1 MSEPI
6 TAAAIATILVTELAK
21 SSAGEAGKKLVGD
34 LWGAIARRFKG
45 NAAAEETLAA
55 VKAEKLPE
63 ARQEAARDLETFLR
77 REMKDAGFAA
87 EVGQLAQQIMNL
99 DQSQTTR
106 NVEAHDNSTANVI
119 ETLNNS
125 GSVDVMFGNIQGDK
139 VAGNKYI

>member
-1 MSEPI
+1 MWRDVVSEPI

-99 DQSQTTR
+99 DQSQRSTTMKQDIR
-106 NVEAHDNSTANVI
+106 DQ
-119 ETLNNS
+119 
-125 GSVDVMFGNIQGDK
+125 GKGYQIQADRIDRIGDDYGK
-139 VAGNKYI
+139 

>member
-6 TAAAIATILVTELAK
+6 TAAAIATILVTEFAK

-34 LWGAIARRFKG
+34 LWGTIARRFKG

-55 VKAEKLPE
+55 VKAEESPE

-99 DQSQTTR
+99 SQSQVQMTQT
-106 NVEAHDNSTANVI
+106 NVNHGRDQNVI
-119 ETLNNS
+119 NQPTGDLRIG
-125 GSVDVMFGNIQGDK
+125 GS
-139 VAGNKYI
+139 

>member
-99 DQSQTTR
+99 SQSQVKMTQT
-106 NVEAHDNSTANVI
+106 NVNHGRDQNVI
-119 ETLNNS
+119 NQPTGDLRIG
-125 GSVDVMFGNIQGDK
+125 GS
-139 VAGNKYI
+139 

>member
-55 VKAEKLPE
+55 VKAEESPE

-99 DQSQTTR
+99 SQSQVQMTQM
-106 NVEAHDNSTANVI
+106 NVNHGRDQNVI
-119 ETLNNS
+119 NQPTGDLRIG
-125 GSVDVMFGNIQGDK
+125 GS
-139 VAGNKYI
+139 

>member
-55 VKAEKLPE
+55 VKAEESPE

-99 DQSQTTR
+99 SQSQVKMTQT
-106 NVEAHDNSTANVI
+106 NVNHGRDQNVI
-119 ETLNNS
+119 NQPTGDLRIG
-125 GSVDVMFGNIQGDK
+125 GS
-139 VAGNKYI
+139 

>member
-45 NAAAEETLAA
+45 NLAAEETLAA
-55 VKAEKLPE
+55 VKVEPSA
-63 ARQEAARDLETFLR
+63 EAARDLETFLK
-77 REMKDAGFAA
+77 REMKDEAFAA
-87 EVGQLAQQIMNL
+87 EVGQLAQQIINL
-99 DQSQTTR
+99 DQSRTTR

-125 GSVDVMFGNIQGDK
+125 GSGNMMFVGKVQGDN
-139 VAGNKYI
+139 VAGDKYT